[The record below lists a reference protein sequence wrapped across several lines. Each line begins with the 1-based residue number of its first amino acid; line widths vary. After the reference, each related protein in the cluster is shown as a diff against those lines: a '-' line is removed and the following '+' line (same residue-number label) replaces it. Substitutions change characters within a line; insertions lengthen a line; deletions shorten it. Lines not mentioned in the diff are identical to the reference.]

1 MSLNDSLKELRRFT
15 KQAPLNVV
23 YCSRCGPSR
32 VPVVTTKIYEKYYDW
47 ATDLQC
53 TSCSHTWTVCTVCLN
68 SKKELTTDKQRYN
81 HDFRLHRSNTLIRPE
96 TVPQPL
102 ALPERP
108 TTNVTAAP
116 RNLSSLPQV
125 LALPGRPIIDLNGE
139 HNNHYFKMQHTSGL
153 GNAYLVGHCQ
163 FKLNNIAQELDDDEV
178 AMHHTI
184 SSLVSTLTAGQKHM
198 LAESFNKATIVVT
211 KRCKAGVASERAWS
225 TQIPTTSSL
234 IRKYYVEGKFA
245 ILPNLPR
252 PKVQML
258 GDHAYVS
265 LRDCVADLLA
275 HGFELDTISKPLPG
289 EAVMK
294 VSQSERA
301 QRILRN
307 AESLHDGT
315 NVLTLYLFEWS
326 DGFEPSSSIKGNR
339 GSCWMKSITISPP
352 ENKVH
357 TFCNTYPI
365 ALSPDDGNHEE
376 VERAFAKELL
386 SLGSGGNNDFYH
398 GGLKRNV
405 RVHLE
410 MFASLQDQ
418 PERRKANYIML
429 GKSTYTAQWG
439 LALDFSAVAMGIPAC
454 RVCLQELLV
463 NDAQSF
469 GASKCSDCVC
479 WDTEASSGL
488 LDFEP
493 PDNYPQDHIPSSG
506 KLSPRRIT
514 YDWMM
519 AAVMTAHNGVVSG
532 GWKIATM
539 RAYLR
544 VHGLNEEAVSSIKD
558 CALAC
563 KKYSQIKALAGNDK
577 TNPPLVLIEKEKL
590 KHPHLFKMWA
600 FPSTWRRGMELR
612 QHVDVAMHLLFLGV
626 IKTVMQN
633 IHEWMTKREK
643 GAPFLRYSNGI
654 FEAIQSLGISWCRC
668 QPYKSGKLGG
678 WISENYMG
686 AARLFNWFYSE
697 IGSVASDPSFILPDD
712 KPVHRWSKKENTNWL
727 KLRGLNT
734 SGSAKDLS
742 VRVLEY
748 IASTTGPPP
757 ILEAPGGSADNV
769 ILVVSALSAMIA
781 RLMTRVITDIHII
794 DIKRHIKLFL
804 SFYEQFDM
812 DNRKS
817 TDETP
822 SWITSYNFVCL
833 LNYPSVLK
841 EFGPLRNLW
850 EGGGL
855 GEKILRVVK
864 PSWNGFRK
872 NWQINKMDTVHRKM
886 AMIKLQSKSL
896 NQEQVQRFLDD
907 DDEDDDHNDD
917 DDDDDDDD
925 ADSRLDQDQKHM
937 FKIYSSSIEV
947 KNIFH
952 KRHPLSVVK
961 FAGADDY
968 FCIVKKNG
976 MVRLRCDELRCMCS
990 TGAAYHRWAL
1000 VSDDGQIKYSNIT
1013 NTIEHYCVLLPKLSK
1028 HGLSGSNDEPL
1039 YTLITSDWNVIQS
1052 DKIISSPKVLGA
1064 TYD

>member
-1 MSLNDSLKELRRFT
+1 M
-15 KQAPLNVV
+15 
-23 YCSRCGPSR
+23 
-32 VPVVTTKIYEKYYDW
+32 
-47 ATDLQC
+47 
-53 TSCSHTWTVCTVCLN
+53 
-68 SKKELTTDKQRYN
+68 TTDRQRYN
-81 HDFRLHRSNTLIRPE
+81 HDFQNHRSTAAPGDFCSL
-96 TVPQPL
+96 PQAL
-102 ALPERP
+102 ALPGRP
-108 TTNVTAAP
+108 IINVTAAP
-116 RNLSSLPQV
+116 GDFCSLPQA

-139 HNNHYFKMQHTSGL
+139 HNNNYFRTQHSSGL

-163 FKLNNIAQELDDDEV
+163 FKLNNIAQELDEDEV
-178 AMHHTI
+178 VMHHTI
-184 SSLVSTLTAGQKHM
+184 SSLVATLTVGQKHM
-198 LAESFNKATIVVT
+198 LAESLNKTSVVVT
-211 KRCKAGVASERAWS
+211 KRCKAELASERIWL
-225 TQIPTTSSL
+225 TQIPTTASL
-234 IRKYYVEGKFA
+234 IRKYYVEGTYA

-275 HGFELDTISKPLPG
+275 HGFELDTISKNLPG
-289 EAVMK
+289 QAVTK
-294 VSQSERA
+294 ISQSERA
-301 QRILRN
+301 QRILHN
-307 AESLHDGT
+307 AEILHDGT
-315 NVLTLYLFEWS
+315 IVLTLYIIEWS

-339 GSCWMKSITISPP
+339 GSCWMKTITISPP
-352 ENKVH
+352 ANKVH

-386 SLGSGGNNDFYH
+386 SLGSGGRNDFYH

-429 GKSTYTAQWG
+429 GKSSYTAQWG
-439 LALDFSAVAMGIPAC
+439 LALDFSAVAMGLPAC
-454 RVCLQELLV
+454 KRCLQKLLA
-463 NDAQSF
+463 NDVQTC
-469 GASKCSDCVC
+469 GASQCTYCVS
-479 WDTEASSGL
+479 WDTDASSGL

-506 KLSPRRIT
+506 KLSPKRIT
-514 YDWMM
+514 YEWMM
-519 AAVMTAHNGVVSG
+519 AAVTTAHNGVVSN

-558 CALAC
+558 CAIAC
-563 KKYSQIKALAGNDK
+563 KKISQIKALARDDQR
-577 TNPPLVLIEKEKL
+577 NPSLVLIEKEKR
-590 KHPHLFKMWA
+590 KHPHLFKLWA
-600 FPSTWRRGMELR
+600 FPSTWRRGVELR
-612 QHVDVAMHLLFLGV
+612 QHIDVAMHLLFLGV

-712 KPVHRWSKKENTNWL
+712 KPIHKWSKKENTNWL
-727 KLRGLNT
+727 KIRGLNT
-734 SGSAKDLS
+734 SGSAKELS
-742 VRVLEY
+742 IRVLEY
-748 IASTTGPPP
+748 IASSTGPPP
-757 ILEAPGGSADNV
+757 VLEAPGGSSDNV
-769 ILVVSALSAMIA
+769 VIVISALSAMIA
-781 RLMTRVITDIHII
+781 RLMTRVITDTHIN

-804 SFYEQFDM
+804 SFYEQFDK

-817 TDETP
+817 TEETP

-833 LNYPSVLK
+833 LNYPSVIQ
-841 EFGPLRNLW
+841 EFGPLCNLW

-872 NWQINKMDTVHRKM
+872 NWQKNKMDNVHRKM
-886 AMIKLQSKSL
+886 AMIKLRSKSL
-896 NQEQVQRFLDD
+896 KQEQVQRFLDD
-907 DDEDDDHNDD
+907 GDDDGDD
-917 DDDDDDDD
+917 GGDYSDGEEVDNQH
-925 ADSRLDQDQKHM
+925 ADSRLDDNQKHM
-937 FKIYSSSIEV
+937 FKKYSSSAEV
-947 KNIFH
+947 ENIFN
-952 KRHPLSVVK
+952 KRQPLSVVK
-961 FAGADDY
+961 LTGANDY
-968 FCIVKKNG
+968 FCIVKNND
-976 MVRLRCDELRCMCS
+976 MVKLRCDEFRCMCS
-990 TGAAYHRWAL
+990 TGAAYHLWAQ
-1000 VSDDGQIKYSNIT
+1000 VSDDSQRKFSNLT
-1013 NTIEHYCVLLPKLSK
+1013 NTIEHYCVLLPRLSK
-1028 HGLSGSNDEPL
+1028 HGLPDCNDEPL
-1039 YTLITSDWNVIQS
+1039 YTLITSDWNIIQS
-1052 DKIISSPKVLGA
+1052 DKTISSPKVLGA
-1064 TYD
+1064 AYD